1 MLAVSR
7 NKRSLLLVNQKS
19 SPIKEEGSPGFY
31 YGYII
36 ILASFLIFFIAG
48 GAQYSFGVFL
58 KPVLTEFGWTRA
70 AISGAYSLNNVL
82 MGLLSI
88 LAGRLS
94 DRFGPR
100 SVLTISG
107 LLLGLGYLLM
117 SQVNAIWQIYLFF
130 GVLVGIG
137 MGGIAAPLMS
147 SVARWFVKGRGLA
160 SGIVISG
167 AGVGITIIP
176 PLANLLISNYSW
188 RFSYIIIGI
197 IVVSLPVVIAQF
209 LRRPPNQMNTLSQ
222 DANKL
227 AKDSLNLQSQGFSL
241 QEVIRTR
248 QFWIISLISLSNA
261 FGVQTIMVHL
271 VAHATDINISSTAAA
286 TLLSVIG
293 IVSIGSKVIMGAI
306 GDKFGYRKIII
317 MVFILMSLSF
327 LWLSFSGEL
336 WTLYLFAV
344 VLGFNY
350 GAYSGVHSPLV
361 AKFFGLK
368 EHGAILGL
376 TLFALNFG
384 GAVGPLAAGQ
394 IFDISGS
401 YSWAFALCAI
411 LGLASLAMAVIMKP
425 LRR

>member
-1 MLAVSR
+1 MLLAGQ
-7 NKRSLLLVNQKS
+7 NPLLS
-19 SPIKEEGSPGFY
+19 KEGKKPRFY
-31 YGYII
+31 YGFVIV
-36 ILASFLIFFIAG
+36 LASFIIFMMSLGIH
-48 GAQYSFGVFL
+48 YCFGVFL
-58 KPVLTEFGWTRA
+58 KPVLNEFGWTRA
-70 AISGAYSLNNVL
+70 AISGAYSLNML
-82 MGLLSI
+82 LAGGLGI
-88 LAGRLS
+88 VCGRLS

-100 SVLTISG
+100 IVITICG
-107 LLLGLGYLLM
+107 LLIGLGYLLM
-117 SQVNAIWQIYLFF
+117 SRVNAIWQIYLFF
-130 GVLVGIG
+130 GILVSVGE
-137 MGGIAAPLMS
+137 GGIFVPLMS
-147 SVARWFVKGRGLA
+147 TVARWFVKGRGLA

-248 QFWIISLISLSNA
+248 QFWIISLIGLSNA

-293 IVSIGSKVIMGAI
+293 IVSIGSKVIMGAV

-317 MVFILMSLSF
+317 MVFILMSSSF
-327 LWLSFSGEL
+327 VWLSFASEL